1 MTDQDVT
8 IWFNP
13 ECSTC
18 NNALEILL
26 GRGVD
31 PSVVEYLQT
40 PPTSDEI
47 RDVLR
52 LLGVGPRELIRT
64 KEPLYAELGLD
75 DMRLTDDR
83 LIEAMAQH
91 PILIQR
97 PVLIK
102 GGRAVIGRPP
112 ERVIELLD

>member
-1 MTDQDVT
+1 MTEDKTT

-13 ECSTC
+13 DCNTC

-31 PSVVEYLQT
+31 PEVVEYLEH
-40 PPTSDEI
+40 PPTADEI

-52 LLGVGPRELIRT
+52 LLGTGPRELIRT
-64 KEPLYAELGLD
+64 KEPRYAELGLD
-75 DMRLTDDR
+75 DPDVTDEQ
-83 LIEAMAQH
+83 LIEAMAAN

-112 ERVIELLD
+112 ERVIELL